1 MASGLNKVLG
11 HLHQALAPPGGG
23 LSDGQLLGRF
33 VAGRD
38 EAAFAAIVRRHGPMV
53 LGTCRRLLGRH
64 HDAEDAFQAT
74 FLVLARK
81 AAAVRGEALAGW
93 LYTVARRTAQEARA
107 AHARRRARER
117 QVGDMPHPEVAPAEP
132 QDWRP
137 LLDRE
142 LALLREDY
150 RAAVVLC
157 DLEGRS
163 RREAARQLG
172 VPEGTLSSRLARA
185 RSLLARRLLKCGVTL
200 SAGAV
205 AALAGEAP
213 AAVPVALTGTT
224 VKAALL
230 VAAGQAAAGAAPA
243 AALMRGVLKAM
254 FIEKL
259 KATAATLVAVL
270 ALGAVGLACRFGGG
284 PLAAQAAPQG
294 GRPLT
299 EVEALRKENELLKLN
314 LQVVLEKVRAQEAEL
329 RSLKA
334 KAEAGGKATLQGVH
348 RLDTGA
354 KAPVEVLL
362 DLSAAELANKTLNEL
377 AVEVELARP
386 DAVKQAEDALKA
398 LREARDPAARRRA
411 AEALEKAAK
420 QLRGQPAKP
429 APAGNSGARP

>member
-1 MASGLNKVLG
+1 MATGLNKVLG
-11 HLHQALAPPGGG
+11 HLHQALAPPGSG
-23 LSDGQLLGRF
+23 LTDGQLLGRF

-38 EAAFAAIVRRHGPMV
+38 EAAFAALVRRHGPMV
-53 LGTCRRLLGRH
+53 LGSCRRLLGRH

-81 AAAVRGEALAGW
+81 AAAVRGDALAGW
-93 LYTVARRTAQEARA
+93 LYTVARRTALEARA
-107 AHARRRARER
+107 ANLRRRSRER

-150 RAAVVLC
+150 RSAVVLC

-185 RSLLARRLLKCGVTL
+185 RALLARRLAKCGVTL

-213 AAVPVALTGTT
+213 AAVPAALAGAT
-224 VKAALL
+224 VKAAFL
-230 VAAGQAAAGAAPA
+230 VAAGQAAGTAPA

-259 KATAATLVAVL
+259 KATAATAVVVL
-270 ALGAVGLACRFGGG
+270 ALGAVGLACRFGG
-284 PLAAQAAPQG
+284 PLTAQAAPQG
-294 GRPLT
+294 GKPLT

-329 RSLKA
+329 KSLKA
-334 KAEAGGKATLQGVH
+334 RVEAGGKATLQGVR
-348 RLDTGA
+348 RLEEG
-354 KAPVEVLL
+354 KAPLEVTL
-362 DLSAAELANKTLNEL
+362 DLSAAQLELANKALTDLT
-377 AVEVELARP
+377 VGVELARP

-429 APAGNSGARP
+429 APTDDPLRRP

>member
-1 MASGLNKVLG
+1 MATGLNKVLG
-11 HLHQALAPPGGG
+11 QLHQALAPGGG

-38 EAAFAAIVRRHGPMV
+38 EAAFAALVRRHGPMV
-53 LGTCRRLLGRH
+53 LGACRRLLGRH

-93 LYTVARRTAQEARA
+93 LYTVARRTALEARSA
-107 AHARRRARER
+107 SARRRSRER
-117 QVGDMPHPEVAPAEP
+117 QVGEMPQPEVAPQEP

-150 RAAVVLC
+150 RAAVILC
-157 DLEGRS
+157 DLEGHS

-185 RSLLARRLLKCGVTL
+185 RALLARRLAKCGVTL

-213 AAVPVALTGTT
+213 AAVPAALAGTT
-224 VKAALL
+224 VKAALR
-230 VAAGQAAAGAAPA
+230 VAAGQAAAGTAP

-259 KATAATLVAVL
+259 RATAATLVVVL
-270 ALGAVGLACRFGGG
+270 ALGAVGLACRFGG
-284 PLAAQAAPQG
+284 PLAAQAAPQAG
-294 GRPLT
+294 KPLT

-329 RSLKA
+329 RSLKT
-334 KAEAGGKATLQGVH
+334 KAEAGGKAALQGVR
-348 RLDTGA
+348 RLEQGG
-354 KAPVEVLL
+354 KVPVEVLL
-362 DLSAAELANKTLNEL
+362 DLSASQVELANKTLALEL
-377 AVEVELARP
+377 DLGRA

-398 LREARDPAARRRA
+398 LREARDPEARRRA